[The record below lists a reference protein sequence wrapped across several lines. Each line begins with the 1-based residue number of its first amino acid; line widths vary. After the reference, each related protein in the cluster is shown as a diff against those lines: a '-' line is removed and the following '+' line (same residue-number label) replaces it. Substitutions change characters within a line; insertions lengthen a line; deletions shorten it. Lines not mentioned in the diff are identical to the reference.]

1 MVIKRKDYE
10 VKRFRGFSYLK
21 GAAGEKMMVTL
32 MQFKKGDRVE
42 AHEHPNEQAG
52 FCLSGKFELTIGKE
66 KYIVEPGDSYLILA
80 NNKHSYIFLKD
91 SEMVEVFSPPR
102 K

>member
-1 MVIKRKDYE
+1 MIIKRKDYE

-42 AHEHPNEQAG
+42 E
-52 FCLSGKFELTIGKE
+52 
-66 KYIVEPGDSYLILA
+66 IVTGLETD
-80 NNKHSYIFLKD
+80 
-91 SEMVEVFSPPR
+91 
-102 K
+102 